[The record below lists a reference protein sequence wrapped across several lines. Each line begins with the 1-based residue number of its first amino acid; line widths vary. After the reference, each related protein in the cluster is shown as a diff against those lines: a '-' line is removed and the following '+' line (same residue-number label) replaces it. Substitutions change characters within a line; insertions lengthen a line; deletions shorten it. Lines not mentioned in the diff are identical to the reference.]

1 MRFSRFLIL
10 IVFLISCTSDLD
22 FSQYEKTEV
31 TQVFTVASFY
41 YNVNQKAFL
50 NDTGT
55 QEIPILFRESEF
67 DVFTVERITKFTTKV
82 EYNIEYKN
90 TFDRDF
96 IITFDFLN
104 DANPTQSRSFTATQN
119 NEGKQQFVFQ
129 GADLELLKQS
139 NRIKVSINLQPS
151 TTLLDSNKEVLLSLK
166 SAFVV
171 TLEIGKND

>member
-31 TQVFTVASFY
+31 MQVFTVASFY